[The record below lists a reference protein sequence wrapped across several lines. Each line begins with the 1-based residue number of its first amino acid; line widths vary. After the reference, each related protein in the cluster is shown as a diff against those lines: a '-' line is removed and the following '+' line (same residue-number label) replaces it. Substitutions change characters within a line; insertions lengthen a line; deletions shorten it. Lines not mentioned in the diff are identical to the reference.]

1 MNKPMTKLTK
11 SGVKKLE
18 AELENLKT
26 VVRPEIAAKI
36 KMARSFGDLSEN
48 SEYDEAKNEQGLI
61 ESRIAEIEQT
71 LAHAVILDDDEIST
85 EKVGIGN
92 VVTILDIEMEEEMT
106 FQIVGTSELL
116 TIAFV
121 NAFMTSPGNPP
132 IRHIK
137 RPARNSTSLASYF
150 LTISTNVKMTIR
162 PPANNIVK
170 TSVQIYL
177 TFQFF
182 AMYIFYIFSIYL
194 SIIINNFIVHHECTR
209 KGYIL

>member
-1 MNKPMTKLTK
+1 MALPQVPASTVAAAIAGWTPAAMSVGMRILPTAAEHPDADGMARLIHQVRKNEIGTSRARPRFRMPEMDCTRCWSHVVRRMTYEKPMT
-11 SGVKKLE
+11 V
-18 AELENLKT
+18 
-26 VVRPEIAAKI
+26 
-36 KMARSFGDLSEN
+36 
-48 SEYDEAKNEQGLI
+48 
-61 ESRIAEIEQT
+61 
-71 LAHAVILDDDEIST
+71 
-85 EKVGIGN
+85 
-92 VVTILDIEMEEEMT
+92 
-106 FQIVGTSELL
+106 QIVGTSELL